1 MIGSAEIH
9 AVDTDTGSTFRHYH
23 DASMEVSKE
32 SVIWVNRSRDG
43 GGRRVLSR
51 EMEVG
56 GGYSV
61 ERLRTKYEEREP
73 GDGECMHEI

>member
-1 MIGSAEIH
+1 MKNLTIILPTCEPFGCE
-9 AVDTDTGSTFRHYH
+9 
-23 DASMEVSKE
+23 
-32 SVIWVNRSRDG
+32 RDG

-51 EMEVG
+51 EMEGG